1 MGRRKLRFV
10 MAYREKF
17 LPIEEILVKGRFECE
32 TIVDGVDGLS
42 ISVRDYEGD
51 FYNLYWDGGVVSY
64 RNTDEG
70 DRIGFVSEIASL
82 SLIGFLIVECVNSK
96 YLKWLHAEKCGIEQ
110 ENLRHFIVMTSNDII
125 DVIDY
130 DVPVV
135 SKVNS

>member
-1 MGRRKLRFV
+1 MTDS
-10 MAYREKF
+10 EKY
-17 LPIEEILVKGRFECE
+17 LPIKEVLVKGRFECE
-32 TIVDGVDGLS
+32 NIVDGFNGLS

-51 FYNLYWDGGVVSY
+51 YYNLHWDGGVVSY

-70 DRIGFVSEIASL
+70 DRVCFVSEIASL
-82 SLIGFLIVECVNSK
+82 SLIGLLLVECVNSK
-96 YLKWLHAEKCGIEQ
+96 YIKWLHAEKCGIEQ

-135 SKVNS
+135 SKMNS